1 MQDLI
6 LNLAF
11 LYIFY
16 TIFMIIKEINEL
28 EDEISFKK
36 SVDFGVE
43 VCIMKIELL
52 F

>member
-1 MQDLI
+1 MQDSN

-16 TIFMIIKEINEL
+16 IIFMIIKEINEL
-28 EDEISFKK
+28 GGKISFKK
-36 SVDFGVE
+36 SIDFVVE